1 MHMRIPDTSEY
12 PPQADEGLTNDE
24 GNSSNTKTGALIHI
38 VTGRGGGG
46 NQSIKCSKIQA
57 DKYELGL
64 G

>member
-1 MHMRIPDTSEY
+1 MTVTVLT
-12 PPQADEGLTNDE
+12 DEVDSTTKVTNDE

-38 VTGRGGGG
+38 VIGRGGGE
-46 NQSIKCSKIQA
+46 SVKKCSKIQA

>member
-1 MHMRIPDTSEY
+1 MTVTVLT
-12 PPQADEGLTNDE
+12 DEGNSTMKVTNDE
-24 GNSSNTKTGALIHI
+24 GNSSNTKSGVLIHI
-38 VTGRGGGG
+38 VIGRGGEG